1 MEEHEP
7 LHIEAS
13 EKEVWDL
20 VLRQFDIPEARR
32 DISKITNVNWLIRN
46 VRVRNSTNPNCER
59 LIEALKEQFRTLK
72 RETS

>member
-1 MEEHEP
+1 MEEHAP

-32 DISKITNVNWLIRN
+32 DISKEVNVKWLVAN
-46 VRVRNSTNPNCER
+46 VRVRNSDNPNID
-59 LIEALKEQFRTLK
+59 LLVAALKNQLK
-72 RETS
+72 TV